1 MSEKKPAHSI
11 DISEDAGTRY
21 LHFGSEWVQGAM
33 RIRRPWAL
41 ELAYTQEMMAGLLLR
56 EAPWPRSALLIGLGA
71 GSLAKFIWR
80 YLPQTKITVVEINP
94 QIPFAARQ
102 FFKLPEE
109 DERLTIHIGD
119 GAEFVATRKHRYDL
133 ILVDGFDHKARAGA
147 LDTLP
152 FYANC
157 RSRLSGEGLLA
168 VNLFGRSRGFKAGL
182 GRIGDAFD
190 GRCMAF
196 PSTDA
201 GNAIAFAAA
210 GEPVVVSLAELRARA
225 KALKTA
231 TSLNLA
237 PTITRLQLTKSLPE
251 GVLRL

>member
-1 MSEKKPAHSI
+1 MSTKLPTHSI

-56 EAPWPRSALLIGLGA
+56 DAPWPRSALLIGLGA

-80 YLPQTKITVVEINP
+80 YLPQTKITVVEIHP

-109 DERLTIHIGD
+109 DERLRIVIGD
-119 GAEFVATRKHRYDL
+119 GAKLVATKKQRYDL

-152 FYANC
+152 FYEHC
-157 RSRLSGEGLLA
+157 RDRLTRCGVFA
-168 VNLFGRSRGFKAGL
+168 ANLFGQSRGFRASAERIRQAFHGRQMVFPLCDSGNVIALAVAGDL
-182 GRIGDAFD
+182 LEV
-190 GRCMAF
+190 
-196 PSTDA
+196 P
-201 GNAIAFAAA
+201 
-210 GEPVVVSLAELRARA
+210 LALLRARA
-225 KALKTA
+225 STLKRNTGLDLRP
-231 TSLNLA
+231 S
-237 PTITRLQLTKSLPE
+237 ITRLQITTPLPN
-251 GVLRL
+251 GLLRL